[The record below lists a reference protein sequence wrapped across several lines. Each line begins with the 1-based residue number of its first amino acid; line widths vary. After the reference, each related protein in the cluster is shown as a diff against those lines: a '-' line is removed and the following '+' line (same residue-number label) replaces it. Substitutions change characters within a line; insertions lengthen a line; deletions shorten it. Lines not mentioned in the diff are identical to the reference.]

1 MSKVKTLKEDVY
13 RKIAAGEVV
22 ERPLSVVKELV
33 ENSIDAGA
41 DSIKI
46 EIAEGGKRLI
56 KVVDNG
62 SGFDAE
68 DIELAFRNHSTSKL
82 SELSDFDNL
91 LTLGF
96 RGEALPS
103 ILEVSKIEVETSN
116 NSDGSGFRCIL
127 EGGRLVQREAIAC
140 SKGTTMV
147 VKELFF
153 NFPVRRKFLKAER
166 TELAQVLSFLEP
178 VVLVNY
184 NTSFELAHNGKTV
197 FLYKKAE
204 SLKERIYQVFGKDF
218 LDSLQE
224 VDIGLEQYRLK
235 GFISRVNKGESVKK
249 HQYYFV
255 NGRAIREKTLIASFN
270 NTFAGFLERNRYP
283 VGILLLTVP
292 PREVDVNIHPM
303 KLEIKFEDANAIYR
317 FMKYAIDSTLSG
329 SDAFAAQ
336 TAQMAQ
342 MDQAISD
349 AAGPVVGFGD
359 RFPRNPGMNYQRD
372 RMGGGYASGRDAQMP
387 WRPGMPHNQNI
398 PYMPG
403 PASGSASDQA
413 AQSQS
418 DSQQSQ
424 LFAGHFRD
432 EEDFILIGQYRNSY
446 ILVEK
451 NGELVLVDQHNAQER
466 INFEKLKKQYQENN
480 VASISPLFPIIIELS
495 PSEAGQL
502 NDEKKKLL
510 EKIGFRLEPLSGNAF
525 DVKSFPQV
533 LEEKSIRDAL
543 LEIVH
548 MPEGEVN
555 FEDRVLAEVACK
567 SAIKVNHKLYPEQM
581 RVIVANLYQTGNP
594 YFCPHKRPIIIE
606 FTLEEIE
613 KRLKRK

>member
-13 RKIAAGEVV
+13 KKIAAGEVV

-46 EIAEGGKRLI
+46 EIADGGKRLI

-116 NSDGSGFRCIL
+116 NSDGSGIRCIF

-147 VKELFF
+147 VKDLFF

-166 TELAQVLSFLEP
+166 TELGQVLSFLEP
-178 VVLVNY
+178 VVLVNF
-184 NTSFELAHNGKTV
+184 NISFELAHNGKTV

-224 VDIGLEQYRLK
+224 VDIGLEQYWLK
-235 GFISRVNKGESVKK
+235 GFISKINTGESVKK

-317 FMKYAIDSTLSG
+317 FMKYAIERTLSG
-329 SDAFAAQ
+329 NDAFAAQ
-336 TAQMAQ
+336 AVQEARME
-342 MDQAISD
+342 QAISD
-349 AAGPVVGFGD
+349 ASGPVVGFGD
-359 RFPRNPGMNYQRD
+359 RFPRNPAPNFQRD

-387 WRPGMPHNQNI
+387 WRPGAPQTQHTQNTPYI
-398 PYMPG
+398 PGAG
-403 PASGSASDQA
+403 PDPA

-424 LFAGHFRD
+424 LFAGHFR
-432 EEDFILIGQYRNSY
+432 EEEEFILIGQYRNSY

-466 INFEKLKKQYQENN
+466 INFDKLKKQYQENN

-495 PSEAGQL
+495 PSEAAQL
-502 NDEKKKLL
+502 SEEKKSLL

-543 LEIVH
+543 LEIIH

-555 FEDRVLAEVACK
+555 FEDKVLAEVACK